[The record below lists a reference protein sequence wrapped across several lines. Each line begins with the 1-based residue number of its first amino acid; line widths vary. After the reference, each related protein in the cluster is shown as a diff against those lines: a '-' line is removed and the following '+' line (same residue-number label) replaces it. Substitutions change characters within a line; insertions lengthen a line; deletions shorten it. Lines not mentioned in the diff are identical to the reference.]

1 MKVRGIVK
9 NEKYVSSVALKGGL
23 KLICMHD
30 DCIHAETNRNFEL
43 HFSFAT
49 RCFLTWQVN
58 KELYPCVEFKK
69 YQTREKL
76 AQIRL
81 EAPFKPL

>member
-49 RCFLTWQVN
+49 RCFLT
-58 KELYPCVEFKK
+58 
-69 YQTREKL
+69 
-76 AQIRL
+76 
-81 EAPFKPL
+81 